1 MYHPF
6 KRRKVER
13 DVEHFDYPSGRYG
26 FQQGRERARTLGQSS
41 KKEMPNLPKIV
52 LPFPEDQTSDTLKP
66 PRQEVQSLH
75 DSSEA
80 SANQPTELRRRQ
92 LIPAPVRNAVQA
104 TAKPVTTMVA
114 VDISNGNKIVSHV
127 VEPMS
132 AGGIV
137 NVPGVGEVNVTDTST
152 PPAPASNSA
161 NTPNVNDFIP
171 GSVVPPAAIQASSAR
186 SAALQ
191 SQQAIAN
198 QLYAVSQSATTS
210 AIPEGRRGSASSQGP
225 MNLPES
231 SSQQVLSSPSTPLP
245 STTQFS
251 TTSSSYFSST
261 PSPSPT
267 SNPPANTL
275 SPSSNST
282 TSGQSHSR
290 ALLYGLLL
298 IKSTAT
304 SIDSSAAASS
314 SLSALNSESSA
325 MAFLFAQSTASQ
337 ASIASIS
344 SMAAAAS
351 TLSGFATST
360 RSDQSLSSG
369 LTATPTLDASASLS
383 IASQSSASAASVA
396 SNTGVGAG
404 GIGGSNTGT
413 AATSTPSS
421 GSGSGNNNAPPTPVL
436 VGGIVGG
443 VAGLVMVLM
452 IILLFFSWRRNQSGQ
467 RRIISPPLPQTIGQ
481 GSGPQSGSG
490 TMTQRSSTAPIVG
503 GLLGRIRPLSS
514 QTARTAATTDTAP
527 SERGFQKLSG
537 RKLPSVL
544 ASGGDGYGDNTAGTS
559 TGSTGPISAQ
569 RSPGMAVGQ
578 GPFAALAPGLRPSQP
593 SPSHSLSGSS
603 FYRDSQGFYGGVV
616 PDIEKTE
623 SSSSPLSS
631 SPTTI
636 APLSAA
642 AGSPPRRDE
651 IANMRPGPA
660 RTPIINQPGQ
670 VPGPPPQQ
678 PSPRPRG
685 PPGPIADFPRV
696 RDGLGRSHPSQDGSR
711 GSRFR
716 EDTTPP

>member
-6 KRRKVER
+6 KKRKVER
-13 DVEHFDYPSGRYG
+13 DVEHFDYPTGRYG
-26 FQQGRERARTLGQSS
+26 FQQGRERARTLGQPS

-52 LPFPEDQTSDTLKP
+52 LPSPEDEAADTLKP
-66 PRQEVQSLH
+66 PRQEVQSLC

-92 LIPAPVRNAVQA
+92 LIPAPVRNAVPA
-104 TAKPVTTMVA
+104 TAKPVATMVA

-132 AGGIV
+132 AGGTV
-137 NVPGVGEVNVTDTST
+137 NVPGVGEVNVTDASTS
-152 PPAPASNSA
+152 PAPLSNPA
-161 NTPNVNDFIP
+161 NTPNVNNFVP

-198 QLYAVSQSATTS
+198 QFNSVSQSAITS
-210 AIPEGRRGSASSQGP
+210 AIPEGRGSAASQSP

-267 SNPPANTL
+267 SNPSANTL
-275 SPSSNST
+275 STSSNST
-282 TSGQSHSR
+282 TS
-290 ALLYGLLL
+290 
-298 IKSTAT
+298 AT

-314 SLSALNSESSA
+314 SLNALNSESSA
-325 MAFLFAQSTASQ
+325 MASLFAQSTASQ
-337 ASIASIS
+337 ASIASFS
-344 SMAAAAS
+344 TMAAAAS
-351 TLSGFATST
+351 TLNGFVTST

-369 LTATPTLDASASLS
+369 LTATPTLDSSASLS

-396 SNTGVGAG
+396 SNTGVGVG
-404 GIGGSNTGT
+404 GIGGSNIGT
-413 AATSTPSS
+413 APTSTPSS

-452 IILLFFSWRRNQSGQ
+452 IVLLFFRWRRNQSGQ

-503 GLLGRIRPLSS
+503 GILGRMRPLSS

-544 ASGGDGYGDNTAGTS
+544 ASGGDGYGDNAAGTS
-559 TGSTGPISAQ
+559 TGSTGPISTQ
-569 RSPGMAVGQ
+569 RSPGMAVNQ

-603 FYRDSQGFYGGVV
+603 FYRDSQGFYGGIV

-623 SSSSPLSS
+623 SFSSPVSS

-642 AGSPPRRDE
+642 AGSLPRRDE

-660 RTPIINQPGQ
+660 RTPVINQPGQ

-685 PPGPIADFPRV
+685 PPGPVADFPRV